1 MHWRSVEWFYTVHC
15 GNLPLLVVPICLWGD
30 TTHIDSAGR
39 FKLEPWSFC
48 PLTFKQNVRHN
59 HDFWGMLGFVKNLNA
74 TAAQKRMH
82 KKGDTMR
89 MHHKQLS
96 VTLESLHD
104 CEERLK
110 NVPLPL
116 GPNKCQA
123 FDIACLVSCIIAD
136 TEGADRMCGRCGSH
150 QLDIK
155 RHCQMC
161 DVNADNLDNERCRCT
176 YLKFCDLHQIAMHG
190 TEQECKEHS
199 QHQVFNTFY
208 HVSFGGQPHG
218 LLGCTPPDILHVI
231 RKGIVE

>member
-1 MHWRSVEWFYTVHC
+1 MAQENLLISVDDPSAMCAPDDGCIGEALSGSAYREIYQRAHTMHC

-30 TTHIDSAGR
+30 TMHIDSAGR

-48 PLTFKQNVRHN
+48 PLMFKQNVRHN

-74 TAAQKRMH
+74 TTAQKRMH

-96 VTLESLHD
+96 VTLESLHN

-116 GPNKCQA
+116 GPNECQA
-123 FDIACLVSCIIAD
+123 FDIACLVLHIIGD

-155 RHCQMC
+155 
-161 DVNADNLDNERCRCT
+161 
-176 YLKFCDLHQIAMHG
+176 
-190 TEQECKEHS
+190 
-199 QHQVFNTFY
+199 
-208 HVSFGGQPHG
+208 
-218 LLGCTPPDILHVI
+218 
-231 RKGIVE
+231 